1 MNATSRAARN
11 AGSLDHLELSLV
23 EFCQLV
29 DFLLD
34 IVSLV
39 SSFCLSVCLSLFL
52 SSLSVFHLLFLTL
65 LLFHCKVL
73 SLLNYSISFINSI
86 RSHS

>member
-39 SSFCLSVCLSLFL
+39 SSVCLSFFL
-52 SSLSVFHLLFLTL
+52 SFFFHICLPFT
-65 LLFHCKVL
+65 FSHFA
-73 SLLNYSISFINSI
+73 FIPL
-86 RSHS
+86 